1 VLVLP
6 CRVHEDFDIS
16 ASGIENIE
24 LSIEDPAELSILL
37 KDAQTGEILPSA
49 AITFEFVGRSR
60 IQGIAHPPHLFD
72 AATSRHRVGVPAG
85 HVTLRVLAQAHQ
97 PFEEELRLIPGE
109 LELTYE
115 LEPVGGVDFY
125 FYDGL
130 VRCPLN
136 LLEAEVEATSA
147 EGDGEIYE
155 IWIRSITF
163 SDPGTYRVSFSKIPG
178 YLPVETTVVVPEIG
192 RVTHDVHL
200 IRE

>member
-1 VLVLP
+1 
-6 CRVHEDFDIS
+6 VHEDFDIS

-49 AITFEFVGRSR
+49 AITFEFVGRSP
-60 IQGIAHPPHLFD
+60 IQGFARPHHRFD
-72 AATSRHRVGVPAG
+72 AATSKHRVGVPAG
-85 HVTLRVLAQAHQ
+85 HVTLKVSAQAHRHI
-97 PFEEELRLIPGE
+97 EEELRLVPGE

-115 LEPVGGVDFY
+115 LEPVGGVDLH

-130 VRCPLN
+130 VRCPMN
-136 LLEAEVEATSA
+136 LLEAEIEATPA
-147 EGDGEIYE
+147 EGVGEIYE
-155 IWIRSITF
+155 IWIRSLTF
-163 SDPGTYRVSFSKIPG
+163 SDPGTYRLKFSKLPG